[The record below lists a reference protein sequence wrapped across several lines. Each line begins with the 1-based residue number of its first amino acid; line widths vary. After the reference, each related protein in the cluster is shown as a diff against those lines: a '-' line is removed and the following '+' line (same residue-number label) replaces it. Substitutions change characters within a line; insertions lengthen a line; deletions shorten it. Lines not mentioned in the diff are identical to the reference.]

1 MQQPFNE
8 WLQSHFDQGFTWR
21 PGSVGFRT
29 LEEEGVHNVELIL
42 VKDEQNLS
50 PDAVRIFEV
59 PFEVPADED
68 VEIASITVSI
78 PISIKSGKYSLRC
91 EFFSKNEAGEFL
103 VKIIL
108 RIAEAAEFK
117 VLRADSDLNVP
128 EAFVTTANS
137 AQ

>member
-1 MQQPFNE
+1 
-8 WLQSHFDQGFTWR
+8 
-21 PGSVGFRT
+21 
-29 LEEEGVHNVELIL
+29 LEEEGVHNVELVF
-42 VKDEQNLS
+42 VKDEQALS
-50 PDAVRIFEV
+50 PGAVRIFEV
-59 PFEVPADED
+59 PFEVPADGD
-68 VEIASITVSI
+68 VEIASITDSI
-78 PISIKSGKYSLRC
+78 PISITSGKYSLRS

-108 RIAEAAEFK
+108 RITEAAEFK